1 MQRTAGGGA
10 ETSTHQQTSRWRC
23 RPVDISR
30 ISRSWPAVHLLDV
43 TIRKFTVSPPLSAS
57 FARLE
62 SRPLLCRCSLG
73 DSRALWRR
81 GRGYYARGPAHERPR
96 TSAQTAWP
104 QAVHGWEFCQSQ
116 NAEKGC
122 SETDAGGGSCLR
134 RGAQTDRPHRLQ
146 PLFSPLPQSGY
157 APLVTSQPGSA
168 PCQSCCYFCRR
179 CS

>member
-1 MQRTAGGGA
+1 MQR
-10 ETSTHQQTSRWRC
+10 
-23 RPVDISR
+23 PIDISR
-30 ISRSWPAVHLLDV
+30 TSRSWPAVHLVDV
-43 TIRKFTVSPPLSAS
+43 TIRKFTVSPPLPAS

-62 SRPLLCRCSLG
+62 SRPLLCRPPLLPAAPSATPARFG
-73 DSRALWRR
+73 DA
-81 GRGYYARGPAHERPR
+81 GGYYARGPAHERPR
-96 TSAQTAWP
+96 TSAQTAGP

-146 PLFSPLPQSGY
+146 PLFSPLPQSGS
-157 APLVTSQPGSA
+157 APLVTSRSGSA
-168 PCQSCCYFCRR
+168 PCQSCCYCRR